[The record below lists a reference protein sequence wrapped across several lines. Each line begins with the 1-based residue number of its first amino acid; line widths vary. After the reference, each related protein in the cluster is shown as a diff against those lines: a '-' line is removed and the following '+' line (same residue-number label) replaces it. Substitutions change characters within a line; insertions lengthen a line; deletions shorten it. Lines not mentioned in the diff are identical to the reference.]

1 MCESC
6 FGDKHM
12 KLIKVAIVLTWFTLG
27 LIVGNAQEINTRKPD
42 HFVTKFTVTLFT
54 ADAVVRSLD
63 GYSTL
68 KNLSNPCRCF
78 HESNPI
84 APKGSSVAAEAGFQ
98 AGALALT
105 YGSAWL
111 LNKHHHPKM
120 ARAVMM
126 FDIGAESYYVGRNF
140 TRREVDVVTGTTL
153 KK

>member
-1 MCESC
+1 MNEIL
-6 FGDKHM
+6 KIAA
-12 KLIKVAIVLTWFTLG
+12 KWLIIGFFAMLG
-27 LIVGNAQEINTRKPD
+27 FQLAELSGHTQETRKPD

-140 TRREVDVVTGTTL
+140 TRREVDAVAGTTL
-153 KK
+153 RFKK